1 MKTILIAEFRHE
13 TNRYCP
19 GITDMEIYTQ
29 RNAVFGE
36 TAVRERF
43 AGAKNEM
50 TGFMDYFCERTDYR
64 VVPVLAMNAAPGGV
78 VDQKVWELVRDKLL
92 EAIGKED
99 KVDGLLLCLHGAMV
113 TQLYEDGE
121 GELLEILRQRVGAE
135 VPIIAT
141 LDLHANITEK
151 MVCYADA
158 FFPYDYYPHTDMY
171 EAGLRAA
178 SCMDKTLAGE
188 LRPIMACKKLDMIL
202 PYMPTAFEV
211 FAPFLA
217 RAQAMRCNGK
227 IIDVTICHGF
237 FASDI
242 YEQGVT
248 VLAVTDADASLAQSV
263 ANDLG
268 AQIYEA
274 RKNLRRTFYS
284 AEEAVDIAINSH
296 VYPVVLA
303 DVSDNPGSGGS
314 TDATLLLRTMVE
326 KDVHNAAVAV
336 ICDPET
342 VMQAEVAGVG
352 SYIQVQLGGKI
363 APEVTGGPIA
373 CSAYVKAITDGLFR
387 NRDEMCQGLLVNF
400 GKCALLQVGGIQVI
414 VSSFRTQPWDL
425 EIYRHCGIRPQDMKV
440 LMIKSAAHFRASFGT
455 VAARI
460 LDVQTPALAPQN
472 PEMLPLAHSRRPIY
486 PLDDI

>member
-13 TNRYCP
+13 TNRYSP

-36 TAVRERF
+36 DAVRERF

-50 TGFMDYFCERTDYR
+50 TGFMEYFSSKSNYR
-64 VVPVLAMNAAPGGV
+64 IVPVLAMNAAPGGV
-78 VDQKVWELVRDKLL
+78 VDQKVWNLAKDSLL
-92 EAIGKED
+92 QAIDREE

-113 TQLYEDGE
+113 TETFEDGE
-121 GELLEILRQRVGAE
+121 GELLEVLRQKVGAN
-135 VPIIAT
+135 VPIIAS
-141 LDLHANITEK
+141 LDLHENITGK
-151 MVCYADA
+151 MVSFADA
-158 FFPYDYYPHTDMY
+158 FFPYDYYPHTDMH

-178 SCMDKTLAGE
+178 ACMYRTLEGE
-188 LRPIMACKKLDMIL
+188 IKPVMAYKKLDLIL
-202 PYMPTAFEV
+202 PYMPTAQET

-217 RAQAMRCNGK
+217 KAQAMRNQGR

-242 YEQGVT
+242 YEQGLAVI
-248 VLAVTDADASLAQSV
+248 AVTDGDATLAQEI
-263 ANDLG
+263 ADDLG
-268 AQIYEA
+268 KQIFEA
-274 RKNLRRTFYS
+274 RKKLRRMFYS
-284 AEEAVDIAINSH
+284 AEEAVDIALNSD

-303 DVSDNPGSGGS
+303 DVADNPGSGGS
-314 TDATLLLRTMVE
+314 TDATVLLRTMIE
-326 KDVHNAAVAV
+326 KNVSDAAVAV

-342 VMQAEVAGVG
+342 VLQAETAGVG
-352 SYIQVQLGGKI
+352 STIQVQLGGKV

-387 NRDEMCQGLLVNF
+387 NRDQMCRGLLVNF
-400 GKCALLQVGGIQVI
+400 GKCAVLQIGGIQVI

-425 EIYRHCGIRPQDMKV
+425 EVYRHCGIQPQDMKV
-440 LMIKSAAHFRASFGT
+440 LMVKSAAHFRASFGT
-455 VAARI
+455 VATRI

-472 PEMLPLAHSRRPIY
+472 PDMVPLAHSRRPIY

>member
-13 TNRYCP
+13 TNRYSP
-19 GITDMEIYTQ
+19 GVTDMEIYAQ

-36 TAVRERF
+36 NAIRERF

-50 TGFMDYFCERTDYR
+50 TGFMEYFCDKTDYR

-78 VDQKVWELVRDKLL
+78 VDQKVWELVKDKLL
-92 EAIGKED
+92 EAIDREE

-113 TQLYEDGE
+113 TEAYEDGE
-121 GELLEILRQRVGAE
+121 GELLEVLRQRVGE
-135 VPIIAT
+135 GIPIIAS

-151 MVCYADA
+151 MVHCADA

-178 SCMDKTLAGE
+178 TCMHRTLEGDCK
-188 LRPIMACKKLDMIL
+188 PVMAYKKLDLIL
-202 PYMPTAFEV
+202 PYMPTAQET
-211 FAPFLA
+211 FASFLA
-217 RAQAMRCNGK
+217 RAQAMRCSGK

-242 YEQGVT
+242 YEQGLAVI
-248 VLAVTDADASLAQSV
+248 AVTDGDVSLAQEI
-263 ANDLG
+263 ADDLG
-268 AQIYEA
+268 AQIFDA
-274 RKNLRRTFYS
+274 RKNLRRRFYS
-284 AEEAVDIAINSH
+284 AEEAVDTALNSD

-303 DVSDNPGSGGS
+303 DVADNPGSGGS
-314 TDATLLLRTMVE
+314 TDATGLLRTMIE
-326 KDVHNAAVAV
+326 KDVSDAAVAV
-336 ICDPET
+336 IYDPET
-342 VMQAEVAGVG
+342 VAQAEAAGVG
-352 SYIQVQLGGKI
+352 STIEVQLGGKV
-363 APEVTGGPIA
+363 APEVTGGPIG
-373 CSAYVKAITDGLFR
+373 CTAYVKAITDGKFR
-387 NRDEMCQGLLVNF
+387 NRDKMCHGLLVNF
-400 GKCALLQVGGIQVI
+400 GKCAVLQVGGIQVI

-425 EIYRHCGIRPQDMKV
+425 EVYRHCGIQPQDMKV
-440 LMIKSAAHFRASFGT
+440 LMVKSAAHFRASFGT